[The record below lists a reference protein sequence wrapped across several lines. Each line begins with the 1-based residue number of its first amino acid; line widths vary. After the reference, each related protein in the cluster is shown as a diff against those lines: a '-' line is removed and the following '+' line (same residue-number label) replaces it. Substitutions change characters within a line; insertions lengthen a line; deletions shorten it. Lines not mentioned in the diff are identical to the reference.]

1 MAFVLFLTN
10 STFGDVS
17 GALGEVLSSL
27 VYYLVLASEAR
38 SELPCEIIIKRL

>member
-27 VYYLVLASEAR
+27 VYYFVQSSTFGAR
-38 SELPCEIIIKRL
+38 VELP